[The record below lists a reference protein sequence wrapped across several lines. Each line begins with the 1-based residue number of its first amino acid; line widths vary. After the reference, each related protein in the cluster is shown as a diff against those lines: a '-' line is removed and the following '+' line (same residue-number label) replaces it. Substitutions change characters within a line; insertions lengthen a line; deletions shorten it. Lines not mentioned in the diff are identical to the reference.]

1 MGLDRKGTQFRI
13 RVRSPQKFEK
23 DEKGKPKLRTKDP
36 GKKGGLQLIV
46 GRLKGRRLTSTQSL
60 RLSTKD
66 FKRVRNKLV
75 PKTMRGIREARS
87 LKRRTRGPVAKAVKT
102 YF

>member
-13 RVRSPQKFEK
+13 RVRPPSKFTR
-23 DEKGKPKLRTKDP
+23 LRTKDV
-36 GKKGGLQLIV
+36 GMKGGLQLIV
-46 GRLKGRRLTSTQSL
+46 GRLKGRTTTTTQSI

-66 FKRVRNKLV
+66 FKRIKDKLV
-75 PKTMRGIREARS
+75 PKTRRGMKEART
-87 LKRRTRGPVAKAVKT
+87 LRKKIRGAFGKAIKR